1 MQGIIWM
8 QGVIEEDGYASFRM
22 SLFSVY
28 PAKQFYCV
36 KHFREIRGHYHV
48 PSLQVATFDSL
59 SHLSNPLLRKIFC
72 K

>member
-1 MQGIIWM
+1 M

-48 PSLQVATFDSL
+48 PSLKVATFDSL